1 VILVKPSAA
10 PSRRFGAVR
19 KRVRELRVFGERF
32 RVEAGA
38 GGFDCRFQALAEGV
52 AVKPGRDYGQIFDH
66 GHAWAP
72 EEAVPAPE
80 QAGIDRDRQAGDA
93 RPGIES
99 GRALLVFRRR
109 AGDAPGSLRVNED
122 LPSGGEHCFGGGGDL
137 LQRLPAPPAVDCDLL
152 RDDEIEAK
160 QRHVGELALEDDGEV
175 GRIFEQRE
183 GLKKRLMLGGDQD
196 RAGGMFSTPR

>member
-1 VILVKPSAA
+1 M
-10 PSRRFGAVR
+10 
-19 KRVRELRVFGERF
+19 
-32 RVEAGA
+32 
-38 GGFDCRFQALAEGV
+38 
-52 AVKPGRDYGQIFDH
+52 
-66 GHAWAP
+66 
-72 EEAVPAPE
+72 
-80 QAGIDRDRQAGDA
+80 
-93 RPGIES
+93 
-99 GRALLVFRRR
+99 LVFRRR

-137 LQRLPAPPAVDCDLL
+137 LQRLPAPPAIDCDLL

-196 RAGGMFSTPR
+196 RARRDVLDPAIFELEAADRLQKPDGNGAP